1 MAEESWRKKAKKD
14 KLGVLSPQD
23 MVNWLEGEIRDIS
36 REAELRIQDATD
48 FVTAYAMGKLSEEQ
62 MNRRRSI
69 YLSRWGE
76 PALAGLFTTDKMSN
90 EEILRRLD
98 KSLPKAVQES
108 IEMDL
113 AELAKGTRQR

>member
-1 MAEESWRKKAKKD
+1 
-14 KLGVLSPQD
+14 
-23 MVNWLEGEIRDIS
+23 VNWLEGEIRDIS

-76 PALAGLFTTDKMSN
+76 PAPAGLFTTDKMSN